1 VLRDAQGVDDMAT
14 TIEAEDAFDLA
25 SSPTIKA
32 PTLIVA
38 GREDRFYAPELFE
51 ETTQLIPGS
60 ELHLLDGKGHITA
73 LQDKRMLEAVAR
85 LLYASLPK
93 RPA

>member
-38 GREDRFYAPELFE
+38 GREDRFDAPELFE